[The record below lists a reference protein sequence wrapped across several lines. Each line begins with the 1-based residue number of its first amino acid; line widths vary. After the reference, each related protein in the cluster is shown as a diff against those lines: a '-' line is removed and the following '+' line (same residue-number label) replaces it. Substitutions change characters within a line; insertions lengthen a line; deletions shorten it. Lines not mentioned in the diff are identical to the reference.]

1 MRLSRFKKL
10 MLEAV
15 AFSLT
20 PAQITI
26 LRAEFNAIDTDR
38 SLAHLF
44 LLFLAVAVVVAL
56 LYPYLCST
64 VCVPMSHFPF
74 PSSLLFFLLPLFPPP
89 PPFLNPSPYLSLLY
103 IPFNFAFS
111 FPLPYLILI
120 PFLPFLSLCRS
131 GTISLVELQEYVAK
145 VRITSHIIPSNL
157 ISFHFISF
165 YLIPSHFISSHV
177 TLFYRIILQ
186 EIY

>member
-89 PPFLNPSPYLSLLY
+89 PPFLNPSPYLSLFY

-145 VRITSHIIPSNL
+145 VRITSHDITYHL
-157 ISFHFISF
+157 ISS
-165 YLIPSHFISSHV
+165 YLISSHLISSHPMLLYFIV
-177 TLFYRIILQ
+177 FF
-186 EIY
+186 